1 MARKL
6 SKHRLNG
13 KIERLSR
20 GVAIY
25 RTFASPYWLAR
36 VWDAKAS
43 RYVVRSTKETGKLK
57 AREVA
62 DEIAH
67 DLKDPTAQPHRSSAS
82 RPTPARRSHVGGSS
96 LKAGSGTRTTSAPRS
111 CSWTTTIGG

>member
-1 MARKL
+1 M
-6 SKHRLNG
+6 S
-13 KIERLSR
+13 RLSR

-25 RTFASPYWLAR
+25 QTYATPYWQAR

-57 AREVA
+57 ARQVA

-67 DLKDPTAQPHRSSAS
+67 ELKDP
-82 RPTPARRSHVGGSS
+82 
-96 LKAGSGTRTTSAPRS
+96 APRGAAGVQLQDLRRQDDRTWAAS
-111 CSWTTTIGG
+111 S

>member
-1 MARKL
+1 LTLNGATFSPRCELAAMACKR

-25 RTFASPYWLAR
+25 RTFASPYWQAR
-36 VWDAKAS
+36 VWDSKAS

-57 AREVA
+57 ARQVA

-67 DLKDPTAQPHRSSAS
+67 GLRDPQ
-82 RPTPARRSHVGGSS
+82 
-96 LKAGSGTRTTSAPRS
+96 
-111 CSWTTTIGG
+111 C